1 MITPLISLIY
11 TITIKDITSFITTLP
26 SWVKVLMVFTILP
39 IYIFRDSIG
48 ELIKK
53 IPVSKINIFS
63 KNKPNVVEKIVY
75 KEKERIDDY
84 SDLLFH
90 DFFLTLNDVK
100 LKVKQIDF
108 TKDQPLNNTKRKMM
122 LKLIEF
128 KVESIRN
135 SFNNLIKD
143 DLSKITPQEFKF
155 KVLDAIR
162 LLIIEYNKKSI
173 DYYVKELSITRV
185 DAEYFV
191 NTYESYRTT
200 IIDSF
205 IDRLESICVS
215 KQYETNYS
223 RMLAMLEVLTLAVDV
238 IPRDVKSLYYII
250 NGRYDHYN

>member
-1 MITPLISLIY
+1 MIPLISLFHSMS
-11 TITIKDITSFITTLP
+11 IKDMTSFITTLP
-26 SWVKVLMVFTILP
+26 SWVKILMVFTILP
-39 IYIFRDSIG
+39 IYIFKDSIG

-53 IPVSKINIFS
+53 IPISKINIFS
-63 KNKPNVVEKIVY
+63 KNKPKIVY
-75 KEKERIDDY
+75 KEKERIDNY

-135 SFNNLIKD
+135 SFNELIKD
-143 DLSKITPQEFKF
+143 ELNNITPQEFKF

-162 LLIIEYNKKSI
+162 LLIIEYNKNSI
-173 DYYVKELSITRV
+173 NYYVTELSINRV